1 MIPELRHSRGVD
13 NDGGGQFAPAYAA
26 MRAIGIAGHSGFAPG
41 ISALGALVG
50 APLPR
55 DCATTLCKDISQDMP
70 GAARVNETLE
80 IDPID
85 ALLGAEDVAPVRLGE
100 AVIEKLTRAI
110 LDGRLKPG
118 DALPS
123 EGRIAASFGV
133 SKQVA
138 REAIRE
144 LAAMGVVHI
153 QQGKVTR
160 VRDLDA
166 EPLGRFFR
174 FAVRG
179 SATGLSEAVELRRIL
194 EPPTARL
201 AAPARSP
208 AEIADL
214 AAILRRMEQSLGD
227 VPSWIEADLD
237 FHEAIG
243 AMSGNRLLRFQIRA
257 LRPIISEIMEIFNS
271 RGNRGPADWRETYD
285 RHVRIFK
292 AIETKD
298 ADAAFTA
305 MSQHF
310 EAADAAV
317 KELFSG
323 E

>member
-1 MIPELRHSRGVD
+1 MKKG
-13 NDGGGQFAPAYAA
+13 
-26 MRAIGIAGHSGFAPG
+26 SGLNG
-41 ISALGALVG
+41 
-50 APLPR
+50 
-55 DCATTLCKDISQDMP
+55 TLD
-70 GAARVNETLE
+70 
-80 IDPID
+80 IDPLD
-85 ALLGAEDVAPVRLGE
+85 VLLGAEDVAPVRLGE
-100 AVIEKLTRAI
+100 AVIEKLTQAI

-160 VRDLDA
+160 IRDLDA

-179 SATGLSEAVELRRIL
+179 SATGINEAIELRRIL
-194 EPPTARL
+194 EPPTTRL
-201 AAPARSP
+201 AAKARSE
-208 AEIADL
+208 AELANL
-214 AAILRRMEQSLGD
+214 AAILARMEESLGD

-243 AMSGNRLLRFQIRA
+243 TMSGNRLLKFQIRA

-271 RGNRGPADWRETYD
+271 RGNRGPAEWRETYE
-285 RHVRIFK
+285 RHVRIFNAIK
-292 AIETKD
+292 AGN
-298 ADAAFTA
+298 ANAAFDA

>member
-1 MIPELRHSRGVD
+1 MNGTVD
-13 NDGGGQFAPAYAA
+13 
-26 MRAIGIAGHSGFAPG
+26 
-41 ISALGALVG
+41 
-50 APLPR
+50 
-55 DCATTLCKDISQDMP
+55 
-70 GAARVNETLE
+70 
-80 IDPID
+80 IDPLD
-85 ALLGAEDVAPVRLGE
+85 LLLGAEDVAPVRLGE
-100 AVIEKLTRAI
+100 AVIEKLTQAI

-160 VRDLDA
+160 IRDLDA

-179 SATGLSEAVELRRIL
+179 SATGINEAIELRRIL
-194 EPPTARL
+194 EPPTTRL
-201 AAPARSP
+201 AAKARSE
-208 AEIADL
+208 AEL
-214 AAILRRMEQSLGD
+214 ANLGAILARMEESLGD

-237 FHEAIG
+237 FHEAVG
-243 AMSGNRLLRFQIRA
+243 TMSGNRLLKFQIRA

-271 RGNRGPADWRETYD
+271 RGNRGPAEWRETYE
-285 RHVRIFK
+285 RHVRIFEAIK
-292 AIETKD
+292 AGD
-298 ADAAFTA
+298 ANAAFNA